1 MNTRFPRHACVRLSW
16 ALSLA
21 LLANGAATAA
31 GSDMPPDAARCAALA
46 TEAAAGREVLTAQWQ
61 PDAPSHCLVRL
72 MVDRRPS
79 ALPELGFGT
88 GIEVRLPR
96 DWNGRLFFQGGGG
109 MNGVQVPALGRI
121 AGSASA
127 LDRGFAVV
135 ATDSGHQG
143 RSNIDSRFGLDQ
155 QARLDFAYQG
165 VARATREAK
174 TLLARYYGRNPERS
188 YFVGCSTGGREAMLV
203 AQRLPMEFD
212 GVVAGNAAWNLT
224 RLVANQVWSLQ
235 AVHGIAP
242 RGADGRADL
251 SQAFTD
257 TQLKAI
263 TDTALQRCD
272 ALDGLRDGLIND
284 YKACRLDARQFT
296 CGSAGAPGAGQCL
309 APRQAETLAKIMGG
323 ARNSR
328 GDALYGDFAWDT
340 GLAGPAWRGM
350 HLGTQ
355 GRPPANATL
364 GADTLRN
371 YVLTPADP
379 DFDPLKFDFD
389 RDMDRTAWTAS
400 INDATGTEHSSFAA
414 RGSKLIV
421 YHGLSDQAMST
432 GALTAWYEQLTPRQA
447 AGAQDWARLFLV
459 PGMTHCAGGQST
471 DQFDMLAAVQAWVE
485 QGRAPERVRAT
496 GTAFPGRSRPLC
508 PYPPVARYD
517 GGNPEDERSFSCR

>member
-1 MNTRFPRHACVRLSW
+1 
-16 ALSLA
+16 
-21 LLANGAATAA
+21 
-31 GSDMPPDAARCAALA
+31 
-46 TEAAAGREVLTAQWQ
+46 
-61 PDAPSHCLVRL
+61 
-72 MVDRRPS
+72 
-79 ALPELGFGT
+79 
-88 GIEVRLPR
+88 
-96 DWNGRLFFQGGGG
+96 
-109 MNGVQVPALGRI
+109 
-121 AGSASA
+121 
-127 LDRGFAVV
+127 
-135 ATDSGHQG
+135 
-143 RSNIDSRFGLDQ
+143 
-155 QARLDFAYQG
+155 
-165 VARATREAK
+165 
-174 TLLARYYGRNPERS
+174 
-188 YFVGCSTGGREAMLV
+188 

-224 RLVANQVWSLQ
+224 RLVVNQIWSLQ

-242 RGADGRADL
+242 RGADGHADL

-296 CGSAGAPGAGQCL
+296 CGSAGAPAAGQCL
-309 APRQAETLAKIMGG
+309 APRQAEALAKIMGG

-379 DFDPLKFDFD
+379 NFDPLKFDFD
-389 RDMDRTAWTAS
+389 RDMDRTAWTAA
-400 INDATGTEHSSFAA
+400 INDATGTEHGSFMA

-447 AGAQDWARLFLV
+447 GGTQDWARLFLV

-485 QGRAPERVRAT
+485 QGRAPERIRAT
-496 GTAFPGRSRPLC
+496 GVAFPGRSRPLC
-508 PYPPVARYD
+508 PYPQVARYD
-517 GGNPEDERSFSCR
+517 GGDPEDERSFSCR